1 MWPLVRVS
9 DSVRNRE
16 ISRGKIN
23 HHKLIY
29 KEIMLKICLSE
40 ILNTFKSEC
49 Q

>member
-1 MWPLVRVS
+1 MAAS
-9 DSVRNRE
+9 KSVRFGKKQRNFK
-16 ISRGKIN
+16 GKIN